1 MKIWFLSLISS
12 RWDHP
17 WSEHER
23 RPPGAL
29 AGHPQEP
36 GPAAEEDALPDRQ
49 LHWLNMKS
57 SERNRLQFF
66 TQIVLEDA
74 SIGCGW
80 TIGRSRTWKR
90 VRPLVSND
98 YFAQAPQ
105 LTCMVVHQA
114 RSCAVPKSAALWI
127 LILVDHHVS
136 EKSWA
141 LFAHLAYLWNGI
153 LSLIKPIIIIINCCH
168 NHRKSVLRHLEYDNL
183 SWYVSERYFSSDC
196 RAILLKLDQQ
206 MDLPPFIMII
216 LIITSSCQ
224 FLWIYQI
231 ELCAILGSLE

>member
-1 MKIWFLSLISS
+1 M
-12 RWDHP
+12 
-17 WSEHER
+17 
-23 RPPGAL
+23 A
-29 AGHPQEP
+29 
-36 GPAAEEDALPDRQ
+36 
-49 LHWLNMKS
+49 
-57 SERNRLQFF
+57 
-66 TQIVLEDA
+66 
-74 SIGCGW
+74 
-80 TIGRSRTWKR
+80 
-90 VRPLVSND
+90 
-98 YFAQAPQ
+98 
-105 LTCMVVHQA
+105 
-114 RSCAVPKSAALWI
+114 
-127 LILVDHHVS
+127 LILVYHHVS

-153 LSLIKPIIIIINCCH
+153 LSLIKPIIIIIINCCH

-231 ELCAILGSLE
+231 ELCAILGSLEQMLQGLAWLPLPSWEKVAGKKKQETNSWQLGTAVRLIQELMPWHLVQEPKIAFSIAKILAACLIVMWLLIVLGVLGWIIQSQSLTTSAHLRIERTTGIG